1 MIGIRKESAWKFVTS
16 ATGGAGVELFAAEG
30 GCIYLQDPSGQNIT
44 FKFGGAGVGLSGR
57 LEGAEDRKDHPSE
70 SAWEERRGRRGSRR
84 LSERRHRYILES
96 FSGQELSRS
105 DLTGVCVFAEV
116 GGGLVAGASA
126 TGMLLGVNPAWL
138 VATAAM
144 PMAAVYTEIELLK
157 SAKAMLLM
165 AGLNVGYQAGG
176 GAAAFVGAVF

>member
-1 MIGIRKESAWKFVTS
+1 
-16 ATGGAGVELFAAEG
+16 
-30 GCIYLQDPSGQNIT
+30 
-44 FKFGGAGVGLSGR
+44 
-57 LEGAEDRKDHPSE
+57 
-70 SAWEERRGRRGSRR
+70 
-84 LSERRHRYILES
+84 
-96 FSGQELSRS
+96 
-105 DLTGVCVFAEV
+105 
-116 GGGLVAGASA
+116 VAGASA